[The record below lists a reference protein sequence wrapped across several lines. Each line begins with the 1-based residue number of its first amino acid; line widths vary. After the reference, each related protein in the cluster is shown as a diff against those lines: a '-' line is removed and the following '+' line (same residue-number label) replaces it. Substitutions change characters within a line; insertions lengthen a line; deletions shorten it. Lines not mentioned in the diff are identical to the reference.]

1 MVTVLCCSIFLIL
14 YALRD
19 NVIFFYSPSEIE
31 KKVSNGDIADGS
43 LIRLGGLVLEDSFQ
57 RGEDNHVSFVITDL
71 KNEINIAY
79 SGILPDLFREG
90 QGVIAEGYI
99 EIIGV
104 TGGIIKI
111 FQMINNTI
119 SRFMLKILKRCV
131 RKENIDLKR
140 RQIENIERIIR
151 LKRHQSTV
159 WKEIELTNQTENRVI
174 TRERAGTF

>member
-1 MVTVLCCSIFLIL
+1 MNKRQNKIITISFLVAVLCCSIFLIL

-57 RGEDNHVSFVITDL
+57 RGEDNNVSFVITDL

-99 EIIGV
+99 EIIKV
-104 TGGIIKI
+104 K
-111 FQMINNTI
+111 N
-119 SRFMLKILKRCV
+119 KDDILK
-131 RKENIDLKR
+131 KQLKFNASNILAKHDENYMPPEVSEALGL
-140 RQIENIERIIR
+140 EY
-151 LKRHQSTV
+151 
-159 WKEIELTNQTENRVI
+159 
-174 TRERAGTF
+174 